1 MKTQP
6 LYLTVFCGILIS
18 TQAFVANAQQKSISA
33 SSQVAAV
40 NNVSTSVVNNSTSAS
55 SSSAR
60 PIQNVPPA
68 QNQQTTFSSAEIEKN
83 AAINKQR
90 TIEIE
95 QRAARENSQG
105 TITINF
111 GVVKQ
116 GDNIVAFFPFN
127 IKTLE
132 KKVNSSTQ
140 PILLSEFKKF
150 VSFNNPSEISDV
162 RIGFL
167 NGSGQNVVLAKG
179 VNGNGFN
186 VTYSP
191 KTITGAIDESVM
203 VYTSKGNLLLRLT
216 GYVYPDNNS
225 VTKK

>member
-140 PILLSEFKKF
+140 PILLSEFKKSAKRKNIH
-150 VSFNNPSEISDV
+150 VLMENITEVKLISE
-162 RIGFL
+162 
-167 NGSGQNVVLAKG
+167 
-179 VNGNGFN
+179 
-186 VTYSP
+186 
-191 KTITGAIDESVM
+191 
-203 VYTSKGNLLLRLT
+203 
-216 GYVYPDNNS
+216 
-225 VTKK
+225 